1 MTENMKTLKSL
12 RSSRGQS
19 AKQRKFGPMLSG
31 NGPPPLN
38 ARKDGA
44 TKVRDY
50 VQAHP

>member
-12 RSSRGQS
+12 SSSRGQS
-19 AKQRKFGPMLSG
+19 ARPRKFGPMLSG

-38 ARKDGA
+38 ARKGA
-44 TKVRDY
+44 AAKVGDY